1 MGEMGEMRLAVIGGS
16 GIYEIDGLERAE
28 WHSVE
33 TPWGAPSDDILTGEL
48 AGLKLA
54 FLPRHGRGH
63 VHSPTDVP
71 YRANIDALKQLG
83 VSHVLSVSACGSFR
97 EEMAPGHFVI
107 PDQFIDRTVN
117 RDKSFFGSG
126 CVAHV
131 SMAHPTCRAL
141 GAIAAQA
148 ARSVGVT
155 VHEGG
160 TYLAM
165 EGPQFSTLAE
175 SRMYRDHWDCDVI
188 GMTNMPEAK
197 LAREAELHYATV
209 AMVTDYDSWHPDHG
223 EVDVTEI
230 IKTLGANSAHA
241 RGMIAAMPA
250 MMDATFS
257 EAEGDGCAQACDRA
271 LEFAVMTAPEKRDP
285 ALVAKLAT
293 VAGRVLG

>member
-1 MGEMGEMRLAVIGGS
+1 MTNPMLAVIGGS
-16 GIYEIDGLERAE
+16 GLYEIDGLTDAV
-28 WHSVE
+28 WQDVT
-33 TPWGAPSDDILTGEL
+33 TPWGDPSDAILTGTLE
-48 AGLKLA
+48 GLDLA

-97 EEMAPGHFVI
+97 EEMAPGDFVI

-117 RDKSFFGSG
+117 REKSFFSSG

-131 SMAHPTCRAL
+131 SMAHPTCTAFGQL
-141 GAIAAQA
+141 AGAAATSA
-148 ARSVGVT
+148 GVSV
-155 VHEGG
+155 HLGG

-175 SRMYRDHWDCDVI
+175 SRMYRDHWGCDVI

-223 EVDVTEI
+223 EVDVSEI
-230 IKTLGANSAHA
+230 IRTLGANSTHA
-241 RGMIAAMPA
+241 RAMIAAMPA
-250 MMDATFS
+250 LMADRSTAVCS
-257 EAEGDGCAQACDRA
+257 QDCERA
-271 LEFAVMTAPEKRDP
+271 LEFAVLTAPERRDP
-285 ALVAKLAT
+285 DLVARLKT
-293 VAGRVLG
+293 VAGRVLGPVAE